1 VLHYILV
8 VLPEVTQG
16 FLLLSA
22 QGQGFVIVEEVQRR
36 LSWTSGRV
44 IDALETLLEVCI
56 CNSLLQLDY
65 VLHYFYY
72 TDRCNATYASPET
85 LQFYYSFS
93 GGPCHDRQWP

>member
-1 VLHYILV
+1 M
-8 VLPEVTQG
+8 TQG

-56 CNSLLQLDY
+56 CISFPQLDY
-65 VLHYFYY
+65 VLRYLYY
-72 TDRCNATYASPET
+72 TDRCNAIYESPET
-85 LQFYYSFS
+85 LQYYNSFS
-93 GGPCHDRQWP
+93 GGPCDDRQRP